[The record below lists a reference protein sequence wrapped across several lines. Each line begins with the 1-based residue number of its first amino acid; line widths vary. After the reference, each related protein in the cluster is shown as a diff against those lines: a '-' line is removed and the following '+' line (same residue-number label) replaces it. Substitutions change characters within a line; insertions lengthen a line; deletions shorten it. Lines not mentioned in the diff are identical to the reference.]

1 VGLGLLESIPEATLL
16 SRADP
21 EDCDGNGISGRASF
35 VADPVTKELRLGRFG
50 WKAEKVSVEHQVADA
65 AAQDMGVFTHVI
77 PGPNGEQELN
87 ADELARLTT
96 YMRLIGVPGQRDVN
110 DAKVKQGEVLFRTV
124 GCANCHAPDSRTGE
138 THPFVELRDQSIRP
152 YTDLLLHD
160 MGPDLA
166 DASEVAPAN
175 DEASPPAASEW
186 RTPPLWGV
194 GLSEVVQGQVSLLH
208 DGRAHGV
215 LEAVLWHGGEAES
228 VRERVKMLSTTDRE
242 ALLSFVESL

>member
-1 VGLGLLESIPEATLL
+1 MGLLESIPEATLL

-65 AAQDMGVFTHVI
+65 AAADLGVYTHII
-77 PGPNGEQELN
+77 PGPSGEEELSVE
-87 ADELARLTT
+87 DVARLTT
-96 YMRLIGVPGQRDVN
+96 YMRALGVPAQRDVN
-110 DAKVKQGEVLFRTV
+110 DPKVKQGEVLFRTV
-124 GCANCHAPDSRTGE
+124 GCANCHAPDARTGE

-166 DASEVAPAN
+166 DASELGAAQTQ
-175 DEASPPAASEW
+175 ASPPAASEW

-194 GLSEVVQGQVSLLH
+194 GLSETVQGQVSLLH
-208 DGRAHGV
+208 DGRAHSV
-215 LEAVLWHGGEAES
+215 LEAVLWHGGEAET
-228 VRERVKMLSTTDRE
+228 VRQRFTMLSTAERE
-242 ALLSFVESL
+242 ALLSFVQSL